1 MWNSQVQSQG
11 EDSNSSD
18 TEPSDR
24 GDGNENGGM
33 DSLNGSHSFPS
44 AFLGLQGL
52 LPGPSGMHGA
62 NDFGELFFKKSMF
75 PSNILFCFALSFI
88 ILHKIM

>member
-1 MWNSQVQSQG
+1 MAQSQG

-62 NDFGELFFKKSMF
+62 NDFGECLSETSFSLLLFKSF
-75 PSNILFCFALSFI
+75 RLLCLEFL
-88 ILHKIM
+88 